1 MEKQKES
8 SLRRFMVSEDTVPL
22 KSPVNPIEETVQ
34 QQSFFPWKDP
44 ISTEHPYFTEKS
56 VKTFL
61 DEDAAVN
68 VNNSE
73 DPAPEE

>member
-1 MEKQKES
+1 MEKQNKSIAPFKPTSEPVEES
-8 SLRRFMVSEDTVPL
+8 
-22 KSPVNPIEETVQ
+22 VQ
-34 QQSFFPWKDP
+34 QQSFSPWKDP
-44 ISTEHPYFTEKS
+44 IVTEHPYFVEKS
-56 VKTFL
+56 TKTFL